1 MSVSNYYNTHPA
13 PDTVQPRGDRLGHIR
28 DNWAARTRGT
38 RGTRGAAT
46 RHVSVS
52 VLQQGCTITID
63 GYPEICFVLGLG
75 TRHGGAEVRE
85 TTKRSVA

>member
-1 MSVSNYYNTHPA
+1 MLAVTIIPIQQQTRCSRAVT
-13 PDTVQPRGDRLGHIR
+13 GWGHIR

-38 RGTRGAAT
+38 RGTRGAGT
-46 RHVSVS
+46 RHVPVS

-75 TRHGGAEVRE
+75 TLHSARGRGSAGDDQ
-85 TTKRSVA
+85 A

>member
-1 MSVSNYYNTHPA
+1 MSVSSYYNTHPA

-46 RHVSVS
+46 RHVPVS

-75 TRHGGAEVRE
+75 TLHSARGRGSAGDDQ
-85 TTKRSVA
+85 A